1 MIVAIKRNNMTIR
14 HLFQH
19 TNSFIFLLVLLVLVT
34 NSVAYLDNLNKPCK
48 YLDSINITDGVYNDD
63 DGSIMHEGVYYPS
76 YLHATYDYEFVNE
89 SFRQPV
95 APHVRGCACKLGP
108 CVRLCCPRGQ
118 YLYRTECFVNDSVSD
133 LSVSVTDDGVNF
145 EEERVFDIFRYV
157 LGKPCHEINPMEPTK
172 YKDTDTWV
180 LFRNGSILM
189 GSPPIELL
197 SKNKY
202 CLNPIQNNDS
212 IEISLMTC
220 FIPASITKDS
230 WLPYGMFISVPFL
243 IVTILVY
250 TILPELRNV
259 HGKSLVCYL
268 LGLIVGYV
276 TLGWIKLNG
285 SEYVEPVL
293 CRSLGYIVYFAFISA
308 FFWLSVISFDL
319 WWNFR
324 HFVALVTSGM
334 HGISKFADFKKFL
347 VYSAYAWGS
356 TIFMVAL
363 CYLIDASS
371 SISSAYQPGMGA
383 ETCFLKKS
391 RLSEFLYLYLPII
404 LIMTSNSTFFILTAL
419 KIRKV
424 QIEMSRVTAKEDS
437 RRHQK
442 HLDNE
447 KAKFGLFFRL
457 FIVMGVTW
465 TMEAISWI
473 ISPGGWYFYVTDLT
487 NAVQGVV
494 IFFLFVMKPKVK
506 ELIIKRWNIWRGI
519 SSPRKHGTI
528 STSGTTRT
536 SNIAMNSIKTNQNE
550 VALISDVRD

>member
-1 MIVAIKRNNMTIR
+1 MFRRKKIQIVNIMAMWQR
-14 HLFQH
+14 HNKYFF
-19 TNSFIFLLVLLVLVT
+19 TTVAVVVLVFIVKS
-34 NSVAYLDNLNKPCK
+34 NAYLDNLNKPCK
-48 YLDSINITDGVYNDD
+48 YLDSINITDGEMNED
-63 DGSIMHEGVYYPS
+63 DGSITFEGVYYPS
-76 YLHATYDYEFVNE
+76 YLHAVYDYEFVNE
-89 SFRQPV
+89 SYRQPV
-95 APHVRGCACKLGP
+95 APHVRGCACKLAP
-108 CVRLCCPRGQ
+108 CVRMCCPRGQ
-118 YLYRTECFVNDSVSD
+118 YLYRTNCYTNDSVSD
-133 LSVSVTDDGVNF
+133 LSVSVTRDGENF
-145 EEERVFDIFRYV
+145 EEEKVFEIFNYV
-157 LGKPCHEINPMEPTK
+157 VGKPCHEINPMEPSK
-172 YKDTDTWV
+172 YPDTDTWV
-180 LFRNGSILM
+180 LFRNGSVLL
-189 GSPPIELL
+189 GDPPSEML

-202 CLNPIQNNDS
+202 CLNPIQYNDS

-220 FIPASITKDS
+220 FIPATSTKDS

-243 IVTILVY
+243 VVTILVY

-268 LGLIVGYV
+268 LGLIVGYI

-285 SEYVEPVL
+285 SAYVEPVL
-293 CRSLGYIVYFAFISA
+293 CRTLGYVVYFAFISA

-324 HFVALVTSGM
+324 GM
-334 HGISKFADFKKFL
+334 HGISKFADLKKFL

-363 CYLIDASS
+363 CYLMDASS
-371 SISSAYQPGMGA
+371 NISSNFQPGMGA

-404 LIMTSNSTFFILTAL
+404 LIMSCNSTFFILTAL

-424 QIEMSRVTAKEDS
+424 QMEMSRVTAKEDS
-437 RRHQK
+437 KRHQK

-487 NAVQGVV
+487 NAIQGVV

-519 SSPRKHGTI
+519 SSPRKQGTI
-528 STSGTTRT
+528 STSGTRTSTTRT
-536 SNIAMNSIKTNQNE
+536 SNITLNTIKPNE